1 MVIVVLVSRWNVF
14 FFFFLIVM
22 CKNRFSKLLT
32 FKKSE
37 KVEGDNSAATITDA

>member
-1 MVIVVLVSRWNVF
+1 MVIVVLVPRWNV

>member
-1 MVIVVLVSRWNVF
+1 MVIVVLVPRWNV
-14 FFFFLIVM
+14 FFFLIVM